1 METKIEEILSQR
13 QKTYGD
19 FSDNA
24 SLSQHLKAIL
34 RNATGWH
41 SLNNSHKESLEMI
54 MCKVSRIVT
63 GDPTYKDSWADIAG
77 FATLGGEGM

>member
-1 METKIEEILSQR
+1 MEHKIEEILSER

-24 SLSQHLKAIL
+24 YLSQHLKTVL
-34 RNATGWH
+34 RNSNGWQN
-41 SLNNSHKESLEMI
+41 LNGSHKEALEMI
-54 MCKVSRIVT
+54 MCKVSRIVS
-63 GDPTYKDSWADIAG
+63 GDPSYKDSWHDIAG